1 MEEEQAMAK
10 ISKERR
16 QIIENLK
23 NTLLNANCKPR
34 SLEVG
39 SGGGWFEMNLGL
51 GDKYTVWE

>member
-1 MEEEQAMAK
+1 MVK
-10 ISKERR
+10 IFKEKR

-34 SLEVG
+34 SLEVS
-39 SGGGWFEMNLGL
+39 SGGGWFEMNTGL